1 MDVHLGSGSSASLTN
16 MGSGRSV
23 TSVLSSSPLSTPG
36 GLDSMSAAAC
46 IFPGTCFMTRL

>member
-1 MDVHLGSGSSASLTN
+1 MDIHLGSGSSASLTN
-16 MGSGRSV
+16 RGLGRSV

-46 IFPGTCFMTRL
+46 IFPGTCFMTKL

>member
-1 MDVHLGSGSSASLTN
+1 MEVHLGSGLSANLMN

-36 GLDSMSAAAC
+36 GLDSMSVAAC
-46 IFPGTCFMTRL
+46 IFPGTCLITRL

>member
-1 MDVHLGSGSSASLTN
+1 MEVHLGSGSSASLTN

-36 GLDSMSAAAC
+36 GLDSMSVAAC
-46 IFPGTCFMTRL
+46 IFLGTCLITRL